1 MLRRCAAQLRSIC
14 GHDPEFVALH
24 KLSLARQDPPGSPF
38 VGIGPRRQ
46 TPGPAYGSIETCRE
60 WFRSAVILV
69 TFVFPKLSCSFSR
82 TCKPWAE
89 RAPAAIGG
97 AGRAG
102 GALRRPPAKPLHP
115 NTHSVSNPIPPP
127 HPPPSPT

>member
-97 AGRAG
+97 LALPGGNLRGRG
-102 GALRRPPAKPLHP
+102 VKRNSEGTQWVF
-115 NTHSVSNPIPPP
+115 NI
-127 HPPPSPT
+127 